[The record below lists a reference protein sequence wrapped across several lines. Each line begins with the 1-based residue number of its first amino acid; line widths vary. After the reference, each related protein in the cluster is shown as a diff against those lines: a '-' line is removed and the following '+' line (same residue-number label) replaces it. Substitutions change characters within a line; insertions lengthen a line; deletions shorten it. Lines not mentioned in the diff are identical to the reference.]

1 MTISPGSKMPAMDFA
16 AKLKALCQAKNWDQS
31 DLVRQSGD
39 AVSASTMSNY
49 FSGRSKPPVDVALKF
64 ARALDVSL
72 DFLADDELDGPPS
85 GDGLTADQRKILE
98 FAEPLTTAEA
108 IARLMRAHERISE
121 ARVLTPEEAQK
132 YRTLP
137 K

>member
-16 AKLKALCQAKNWDQS
+16 TKLKALCQAKNWDQS

-49 FSGRSKPPVDVALKF
+49 FSGRSKPPVDVALK
-64 ARALDVSL
+64 
-72 DFLADDELDGPPS
+72 
-85 GDGLTADQRKILE
+85 ADQRKILE
-98 FAEPLTTAEA
+98 FSAPLTTAEA